1 MNTSQKCNCCMHEEV
16 CAKSSKYKEY
26 CKEMVTVSNSY
37 DSDFEVNIKCKHFKQ
52 KSETLRNGR
61 CEE

>member
-1 MNTSQKCNCCMHEEV
+1 MHEEV

-61 CEE
+61 